1 MRSTSGT
8 AGTLG
13 TQAPEIVI
21 AGRRIG
27 PAHPPLVVAEIGIN
41 HEGSLAVAK
50 EMVDA
55 ASRAG
60 VEVVKHQTHI
70 VEDEMSGAAR
80 KVVPGNASVSIYEI
94 MERCALSEQEEKD
107 LQRYVESRGMI
118 FISTPFSRAAA
129 DRLHSMD
136 VPAYKIGSG
145 ECNNYPLLK
154 HIAGFGRPIIL
165 STGMNTIDSVRKA
178 VEIFETERVPYALMH
193 TTNLYPTPPHL
204 VRLGAMVELGKAFP
218 NAVIGL
224 SDHTTDNIACLG
236 AVALGA
242 SILERHFTDDM
253 FRPGPDIVCSM
264 DEKACRELIEQSAK
278 LHSELGG
285 TKGPA
290 KEEQVTMDFAFATVV
305 TIAPI
310 KSGEVLTKQNL
321 WVKRPGTGSIPAER
335 YESLLGRRAARD
347 LPADSH
353 LTDEDF
359 S

>member
-1 MRSTSGT
+1 MI
-8 AGTLG
+8 
-13 TQAPEIVI
+13 PEITI
-21 AGRRIG
+21 AGRKIG

-41 HEGSLAVAK
+41 HEGSLTVAK
-50 EMVDA
+50 EMVGA
-55 ASRAG
+55 AARAG

-70 VEDEMSGAAR
+70 VEDEMSGAAMR
-80 KVVPGNASVSIYEI
+80 VIPGNAKVSIYEI
-94 MERCALSEQEEKD
+94 MQRCALSEADERS
-107 LQRYVESRGMI
+107 LQKYVESHGMI

-154 HIAGFGRPIIL
+154 HIAEFGKPIIL

-178 VEIFETERVPYALMH
+178 VEIFESARVPYALMH

-264 DEKACRELIEQSAK
+264 DEKACRELIASSAK

-310 KSGEVLTKQNL
+310 KAGETLTKQNL
-321 WVKRPGTGSIPAER
+321 WVKRPGTGPIPAEQ
-335 YESLLGRRAARD
+335 YESLLGKKASRD
-347 LPADSH
+347 LAADVHLQPADVS
-353 LTDEDF
+353 
-359 S
+359 